1 MWGILNTLNT
11 SDVDEV
17 TIDSGANWKAA
28 KSPSNPGIKVSSLV
42 SDFSKLTPYTRIPD
56 QIYSWYGFCLCK
68 SLLGRSHAPLHFYH
82 KAALLCS
89 S

>member
-28 KSPSNPGIKVSSLV
+28 KSPSNPGIKVSTVNDRFEKIRNLQLY
-42 SDFSKLTPYTRIPD
+42 FSNMEIHL
-56 QIYSWYGFCLCK
+56 
-68 SLLGRSHAPLHFYH
+68 
-82 KAALLCS
+82 
-89 S
+89 